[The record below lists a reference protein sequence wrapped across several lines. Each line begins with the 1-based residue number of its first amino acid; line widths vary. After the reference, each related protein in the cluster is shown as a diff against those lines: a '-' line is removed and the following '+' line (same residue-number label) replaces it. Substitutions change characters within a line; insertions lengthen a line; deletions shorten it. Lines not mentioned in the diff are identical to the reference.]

1 MIVAV
6 LALAIARLPSAGV
19 AAIAVPSATAS
30 PTASPTA
37 RPTPRATPRP
47 SPSASAAASAP
58 ASPSPAA
65 SGVVSGVT
73 ATPTPSSPPE
83 TGEIYVVKKGDT
95 LYGIA
100 LEFDSTVDLIKSLN
114 NLTSNDLKIGQKLK
128 IP

>member
-73 ATPTPSSPPE
+73 ATPTPSTPSS
-83 TGEIYVVKKGDT
+83 GEIYVVKKGDT

-100 LEFDSTVDLIKSLN
+100 LEFDTTVDLIKSLN
-114 NLTSNDLKIGQKLK
+114 NLTSNDLRIGQKLK